1 MFWVCRRSRKRAARG
16 ERALSEV
23 LLVVAFGR
31 LNGCEKKYVLD
42 ESIVGHKRAGA
53 SSDDVVAA
61 NRA

>member
-1 MFWVCRRSRKRAARG
+1 M
-16 ERALSEV
+16 SEV